1 MCFEITYLMAVLKL
15 HTLQEITVRSL
26 KKIEGQ
32 KQKTDKDKG
41 RKTDRKTD
49 RHTNITG
56 GKSSKQ
62 KRRSVKGLPDVFY
75 ASILQSQG

>member
-1 MCFEITYLMAVLKL
+1 MMAVLKL

-49 RHTNITG
+49 RHTNIPG
-56 GKSSKQ
+56 GNQANKK
-62 KRRSVKGLPDVFY
+62 D
-75 ASILQSQG
+75 AA